1 MGKKD
6 DRYYMSSVK
15 LGPKGQIV
23 IPKEARAMFG
33 LEPGDTLVLLADTKK
48 GIALQT
54 ADKLNP
60 LLRRVFQQL
69 PGHEGDVIGGSP
81 VVHGVRPVVQT
92 GAVDEG
98 GVVHPQLLRPLVHH
112 GDEGAFAARDRT
124 VPVHPRDCARR
135 CGLSARRPYRA

>member
-15 LGPKGQIV
+15 LGPKGQI
-23 IPKEARAMFG
+23 G

-69 PGHEGDVIGGSP
+69 PG
-81 VVHGVRPVVQT
+81 
-92 GAVDEG
+92 DE
-98 GVVHPQLLRPLVHH
+98 
-112 GDEGAFAARDRT
+112 EAEE
-124 VPVHPRDCARR
+124 
-135 CGLSARRPYRA
+135 

>member
-1 MGKKD
+1 
-6 DRYYMSSVK
+6 MSSVK
-15 LGPKGQIV
+15 LGPEGQIV

-69 PGHEGDVIGGSP
+69 PG
-81 VVHGVRPVVQT
+81 
-92 GAVDEG
+92 DE
-98 GVVHPQLLRPLVHH
+98 
-112 GDEGAFAARDRT
+112 EAEE
-124 VPVHPRDCARR
+124 
-135 CGLSARRPYRA
+135 